1 MILMYVKTYCIIKLE
16 VIEVEYN
23 INITNLRKD
32 LYKVTESVLE
42 TGVIVNVS
50 SKKGDVIM
58 MSKDEYNS
66 LIETL
71 YLTSNQDIKKSIID
85 GMSTSHDDCVK
96 EEDVSW

>member
-1 MILMYVKTYCIIKLE
+1 M
-16 VIEVEYN
+16 EYN

-32 LYKVTESVLE
+32 LYKVAESVLE

-71 YLTSNQDIKKSIID
+71 YLTSNPDIKNSIVD
-85 GMSTSHDDCVK
+85 GMKASHDDCVK
-96 EEDVSW
+96 EEEVDW